1 MNNGGINNG
10 FTGTIIYCFL
20 LADLVGHARGI
31 AASRSKKLD
40 VAAGHTDEPLGIGV
54 AVVFTCGAALVIV
67 HEPNGLLVAI
77 RSTCNHAFRYLFG
90 YC

>member
-54 AVVFTCGAALVIV
+54 AVVFTRCVGVV
-67 HEPNGLLVAI
+67 VVQECHWFLLGDVGRA
-77 RSTCNHAFRYLFG
+77 RQFGGFRIG
-90 YC
+90 